1 MKGTEIIER
10 LKEIREE
17 TSNANLPNAIQQI
30 DYLIDDIYMY
40 KQHSL

>member
-10 LKEIREE
+10 LKEVRED
-17 TSNANLPNAIQQI
+17 TSNVNLPQAIQKI